1 MANLSLLA
9 ARSGRGTVAMN
20 SFPQFISRYAFRMSG
35 AIAVSFAAMLLLAAQ
50 AQAAD
55 EQLIKRG
62 EYLARAGDCVS
73 CHTAPG
79 GKPYSGGLYMP
90 TPFGEISTPNITPDK
105 STGIGDWSD
114 DDFYRAMHE
123 GIGRGSEYL
132 YPVFP
137 FPWFTKIRRD
147 DVLAIK
153 AYLFSLPAENA
164 PRQPLRLAF
173 PFSIRETL
181 LAWRT
186 AFFKPATFTAVP
198 HDGDQVNRGAY
209 LVEGLGHCGE
219 CHNRHAVFGAS
230 DWSGKL
236 KGGEIEGWFAPNLT
250 VAGNDSIEAWSNE
263 QIVTFLKSGA
273 ASGKG
278 VALGPMRETIDNSL
292 RFLSDDDL
300 GAIAAYIK
308 TATSKESAEATA
320 EKAQPATRAGG
331 EIYLSSCAFCHDP
344 EGKGVAGV
352 IPALAGNPAVT
363 AEGPE
368 NVIRVVLGGLKATH
382 GLAPMPAI
390 GVDMPDADI
399 AAVVNYV
406 RTSWGNAAP
415 ANAGAGSVAD
425 LRQKTRTLL
434 AGNLAN
440 GCPGIL
446 DPRFSDAIG
455 PLREKLKG
463 TDLTNMLPVIESILP
478 EARKSGASDDD
489 IVNNLTAAYCPVV
502 TADKAISST
511 ARASLLGNFSGLVY
525 GQLKDGGQPH

>member
-1 MANLSLLA
+1 MKP
-9 ARSGRGTVAMN
+9 
-20 SFPQFISRYAFRMSG
+20 FFQFISSYIFWTSG
-35 AIAVSFAAMLLLAAQ
+35 AVSVSVAAMLLLGAQ

-79 GKPYSGGLYMP
+79 GKPYAGGLYMP

-105 STGIGDWSD
+105 TTGIGDWSD

-123 GIGRGSEYL
+123 GIGRKKEYL

-137 FPWFTKIRRD
+137 FPWFTKIARG

-164 PRQPLRLAF
+164 PRQPLKLAF
-173 PFSIRETL
+173 PFSIRESL
-181 LAWRT
+181 LAWRS
-186 AFFKPATFTAVP
+186 AFFKPATFSADQ
-198 HDGDQVNRGAY
+198 HNSDQVNRGAY

-219 CHNRHAVFGAS
+219 CHNRHAIFGAS

-250 VAGNDSIEAWSNE
+250 AAGKDSIEAWSNE

-273 ASGKG
+273 APGKG

-292 RFLSDDDL
+292 RYLSDDDVS
-300 GAIAAYIK
+300 AIAAYVK
-308 TATSKESAEATA
+308 MATTNEPAEAAT
-320 EKAQPATRAGG
+320 ESAQPATRAGS
-331 EIYLSSCAFCHDP
+331 EIYLSSCAFCHGP
-344 EGKGVAGV
+344 EGKGVADI
-352 IPALAGNPAVT
+352 IPALVGNPAVT
-363 AEGPE
+363 AQGPE
-368 NVIRVVLGGLKATH
+368 NVIRVVLGGLEATH
-382 GLAPMPAI
+382 ALAPMPAV
-390 GVDMPDADI
+390 GVGMSDSDI

-406 RTSWGNAAP
+406 RTSWGNKAP
-415 ANAGAGSVAD
+415 ANAEAGTVAD
-425 LRQKTRTLL
+425 LRSKTKTLL
-434 AGNLAN
+434 GGNLPG
-440 GCPGIL
+440 GCPAITNPKL
-446 DPRFSDAIG
+446 SVAIG
-455 PLREKLKG
+455 PLRDKLNG
-463 TDLTNMLPVIESILP
+463 IDATNMLPVIDSILP
-478 EARKSGASDDD
+478 DAKKSGASDDD
-489 IVNNLTAAYCPVV
+489 IVNALTAAYCPVV

-525 GQLKDGGQPH
+525 GQLKDGSQFH